1 MNLVPLHFLIHIA
14 CYIDIID
21 SRYSTRF
28 ILQVT
33 MLFGLMTN
41 DEYATVE
48 FNSKDGLLG

>member
-14 CYIDIID
+14 CYTDIID
-21 SRYSTRF
+21 SKCFTKF
-28 ILQVT
+28 DLQVA
-33 MLFGLMTN
+33 MLFGLVTN